1 MDRQEFDIIRP
12 YNAGEMKGA
21 LRALLSD
28 RHFDR
33 MCHGMAPWLPKAVR
47 NGLFRLAFIGVKTPL
62 DFQLRFMKPVVQYV
76 LRKCTK
82 GVKAEFGDLDKN
94 GSFTFISN
102 HRDIV
107 LDSAILDLQLHLKGF
122 RTTCEIA
129 IGDNLEK
136 PSSDI
141 DERLTT
147 IRNIYKDE
155 SRVRVEVYHSLTV
168 DFAREVGASAL
179 LRGVRSVADFEYE
192 RQMADANRALAGIET
207 VVLFTRPELSYI
219 SSSLVRDLKKHGAD
233 VSTLVA
239 K

>member
-1 MDRQEFDIIRP
+1 
-12 YNAGEMKGA
+12 MK
-21 LRALLSD
+21 RAL
-28 RHFDR
+28 F
-33 MCHGMAPWLPKAVR
+33 A
-47 NGLFRLAFIGVKTPL
+47 
-62 DFQLRFMKPVVQYV
+62 
-76 LRKCTK
+76 
-82 GVKAEFGDLDKN
+82 
-94 GSFTFISN
+94 GSFNPFTIG
-102 HRDIV
+102 HADIV
-107 LDSAILDLQLHLKGF
+107 KRGLELFD
-122 RTTCEIA
+122 EVVIA

-207 VVLFTRPELSYI
+207 VVLFTKPELSYI

>member
-1 MDRQEFDIIRP
+1 
-12 YNAGEMKGA
+12 MK
-21 LRALLSD
+21 RAL
-28 RHFDR
+28 F
-33 MCHGMAPWLPKAVR
+33 A
-47 NGLFRLAFIGVKTPL
+47 
-62 DFQLRFMKPVVQYV
+62 
-76 LRKCTK
+76 
-82 GVKAEFGDLDKN
+82 
-94 GSFTFISN
+94 GSFNPFTIG
-102 HRDIV
+102 HADIV
-107 LDSAILDLQLHLKGF
+107 KRGLELFD
-122 RTTCEIA
+122 EVVIA

>member
-1 MDRQEFDIIRP
+1 
-12 YNAGEMKGA
+12 MK
-21 LRALLSD
+21 RAL
-28 RHFDR
+28 F
-33 MCHGMAPWLPKAVR
+33 A
-47 NGLFRLAFIGVKTPL
+47 
-62 DFQLRFMKPVVQYV
+62 
-76 LRKCTK
+76 
-82 GVKAEFGDLDKN
+82 
-94 GSFTFISN
+94 GSFNPFTIG
-102 HRDIV
+102 HADIV
-107 LDSAILDLQLHLKGF
+107 KRGLELFD
-122 RTTCEIA
+122 EVVIA
-129 IGDNLEK
+129 IGDNQDK
-136 PSSDI
+136 PSADI
-141 DERLTT
+141 DERLAA
-147 IRNIYKDE
+147 IRSIYKDE

>member
-1 MDRQEFDIIRP
+1 
-12 YNAGEMKGA
+12 MK
-21 LRALLSD
+21 RAL
-28 RHFDR
+28 F
-33 MCHGMAPWLPKAVR
+33 A
-47 NGLFRLAFIGVKTPL
+47 
-62 DFQLRFMKPVVQYV
+62 
-76 LRKCTK
+76 
-82 GVKAEFGDLDKN
+82 
-94 GSFTFISN
+94 GSFNPFTIG
-102 HRDIV
+102 HADIV
-107 LDSAILDLQLHLKGF
+107 KRGLEMFD
-122 RTTCEIA
+122 EVVIA

-219 SSSLVRDLKKHGAD
+219 SASLVRDLKKHGAD